1 MSLTDN
7 GVKVDWRSLDS
18 LSALIYSDSQR
29 AIAGAASIEIDKADT
44 TSLLIEYAGYQPQYD
59 GLARLIIRCLY
70 KGAEKTFDA
79 PVCDFVSTTAEATGI
94 TVINDPEL
102 DVHLTVTEVSTSIL
116 DAAIAAAFDGASEA
130 NTAAEAAT
138 TAAQAAT
145 DAASGATAAI
155 NDANAAAIAANSA
168 TKSATEATE
177 NLVAAG
183 ESATNATV
191 NANNAASLARDAAQ
205 SVEAVKTAAQAA
217 TKAANT
223 AADSATTAA
232 NDASKAAQSATNA
245 AIKANEAAI
254 KADEAFQS
262 AEQSRQATFAASE
275 SARDADFQ
283 SKEAERDAAMQTI
296 SQEAQKLT
304 ELQSKIDSKQD
315 TISDLETIREGA
327 ALGKTALQKHQDISG
342 LATKEEVAGKQDTIS
357 DLDIIRKGASKGA
370 TALQDYTESDPI
382 YTADKPKL
390 ALKSEIPDI
399 SGKADKTA
407 IVTETEGNASYS
419 IAPNRL
425 TRLGTLASAVT
436 LSLDT
441 SKEESG
447 VTNVYD
453 IIFATPADAPS
464 ITWPEGISWVGGSA
478 PAIAGG
484 KTYEVSIMDNLA
496 TYGEF

>member
-1 MSLTDN
+1 MDIPKVRQGSTVRMSVSLTDN

-59 GLARLIIRCLY
+59 GIARLIIRCLY

-245 AIKANEAAI
+245 AGA
-254 KADEAFQS
+254 
-262 AEQSRQATFAASE
+262 
-275 SARDADFQ
+275 
-283 SKEAERDAAMQTI
+283 
-296 SQEAQKLT
+296 
-304 ELQSKIDSKQD
+304 LQSKIDSKQD
-315 TISDLETIREGA
+315 TISDLETIRSNA
-327 ALGKTALQKHQDISG
+327 KNAS
-342 LATKEEVAGKQDTIS
+342 DTI
-357 DLDIIRKGASKGA
+357 
-370 TALQDYTESDPI
+370 
-382 YTADKPKL
+382 
-390 ALKSEIPDI
+390 
-399 SGKADKTA
+399 A
-407 IVTETEGNASYS
+407 IMIEAGYVF
-419 IAPNRL
+419 
-425 TRLGTLASAVT
+425 
-436 LSLDT
+436 
-441 SKEESG
+441 SG
-447 VTNVYD
+447 V
-453 IIFATPADAPS
+453 ATPS
-464 ITWPEGISWVGGSA
+464 TNPETPNAKAFYIANGKGTYTNFGDIEVMEDEVVVLYYDTAWHKEATGIASQAKLSELELKVDELEKRPVVDETLTKRVA
-478 PAIAGG
+478 NLEDVNRENKEAFI
-484 KTYEVSIMDNLA
+484 ENMDNLGDVRVKSVDMDELPKVSGYPLFVFGSGA
-496 TYGEF
+496 PTVAPDFVPQFYIDTTGHKIYIADGTANASSFRILN

>member
-1 MSLTDN
+1 MDIPKVRQGSTVRMSVSLTDN

-191 NANNAASLARDAAQ
+191 NANNAA
-205 SVEAVKTAAQAA
+205 
-217 TKAANT
+217 
-223 AADSATTAA
+223 
-232 NDASKAAQSATNA
+232 
-245 AIKANEAAI
+245 
-254 KADEAFQS
+254 
-262 AEQSRQATFAASE
+262 
-275 SARDADFQ
+275 
-283 SKEAERDAAMQTI
+283 
-296 SQEAQKLT
+296 
-304 ELQSKIDSKQD
+304 
-315 TISDLETIREGA
+315 
-327 ALGKTALQKHQDISG
+327 
-342 LATKEEVAGKQDTIS
+342 
-357 DLDIIRKGASKGA
+357 II
-370 TALQDYTESDPI
+370 I
-382 YTADKPKL
+382 YTVFL
-390 ALKSEIPDI
+390 
-399 SGKADKTA
+399 
-407 IVTETEGNASYS
+407 S
-419 IAPNRL
+419 I
-425 TRLGTLASAVT
+425 
-436 LSLDT
+436 
-441 SKEESG
+441 
-447 VTNVYD
+447 
-453 IIFATPADAPS
+453 
-464 ITWPEGISWVGGSA
+464 
-478 PAIAGG
+478 
-484 KTYEVSIMDNLA
+484 
-496 TYGEF
+496 